1 MPANWEDCVNDMKL
15 TKETEYALEGLA
27 SLARRPV
34 GAVMA
39 AADVAEAVGTT
50 PGFMSKILQRL
61 GGAKLVLGHRGNPRG
76 YSLAKPAERITVRDV
91 VESLEGGDIFERCI
105 FWSEPC
111 SESNSC
117 PLHDVW
123 KRVRPQ
129 VRAQF
134 SALTLRDLARKKG
147 KVR

>member
-1 MPANWEDCVNDMKL
+1 MKL

-27 SLARRPV
+27 LLAKRPA
-34 GAVMA
+34 GTVML
-39 AADVAEAVGTT
+39 AADIADGVGTS
-50 PGFMSKILQRL
+50 GAFMSKILQRL
-61 GGAKLVLGHRGNPRG
+61 GEAEIVRGHRGNPRG
-76 YSLAKPAERITVRDV
+76 YSLAKSPDRVSVRDV
-91 VESLEGGDIFERCI
+91 VETLEGDDIFQRCI

-111 SESNSC
+111 SEVNSC

-134 SALTLRDLARKKG
+134 SELTMRDLARRRRATK
-147 KVR
+147 

>member
-1 MPANWEDCVNDMKL
+1 MKL
-15 TKETEYALEGLA
+15 TKEAEYALEGLA
-27 SLARRPV
+27 SLARSPE
-34 GAVMA
+34 GAVIA
-39 AADVAEAVGTT
+39 AADLADAVGTS

-61 GGAKLVLGHRGNPRG
+61 SGATIVCGHRGNPRG
-76 YSLAKPAERITVRDV
+76 YSLAKPAERISVLDV
-91 VESLEGGDIFERCI
+91 VESIEGSDIFERCI

-111 SESNSC
+111 SEKDSC

-134 SALTLRDLARKKG
+134 STLTVRDLANRKA
-147 KVR
+147 RRR